1 MSPRTIDTM
10 ICRACGAE
18 AFTWLARVF
27 LCPVCGGSE
36 YVYTMFA
43 EESARRGGRE
53 GRREEGGEVQ
63 RSAGEGRRKRKRRL
77 SDE

>member
-1 MSPRTIDTM
+1 M
-10 ICRACGAE
+10 
-18 AFTWLARVF
+18 
-27 LCPVCGGSE
+27 
-36 YVYTMFA
+36 YTMFA